1 MLQRH
6 TANPGLLPLIG
17 LLPLSIITCL
27 DVLQKV
33 VHVIFG
39 AHPLTLPLPRFT
51 GLSGV
56 VSSQT
61 AARTPGSLLCTVAS
75 VPLMM
80 VMFISMAH
88 GSINL
93 NALCTEGEI
102 FQKLTK

>member
-33 VHVIFG
+33 VHVILG
-39 AHPLTLPLPRFT
+39 SHPLTLPLPRFT

-56 VSSQT
+56 GQLTDRCPHTRLTVVYSSF
-61 AARTPGSLLCTVAS
+61 CTSDDGDVH
-75 VPLMM
+75 
-80 VMFISMAH
+80 FYGTWFH
-88 GSINL
+88 
-93 NALCTEGEI
+93 
-102 FQKLTK
+102 